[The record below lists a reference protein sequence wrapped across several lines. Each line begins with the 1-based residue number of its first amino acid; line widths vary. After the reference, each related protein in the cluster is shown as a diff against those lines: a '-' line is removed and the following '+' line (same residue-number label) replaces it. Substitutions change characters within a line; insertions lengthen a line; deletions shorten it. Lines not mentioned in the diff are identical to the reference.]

1 MKITKARLKEIIKEE
16 LDMMS
21 EGSEVDA
28 ILAMLDPETLSA
40 IKIVAQAAGKMAP
53 GAAGVAATTFA
64 ADQLRQAVSKI
75 KGGKPEGEDLKA
87 K

>member
-28 ILAMLDPETLSA
+28 ILAMLDPETIEA
-40 IKIVAQAAGKMAP
+40 AKIIAQAAGKMTPTA
-53 GAAGVAATTFA
+53 AATAATAFA
-64 ADQLRQAVSKI
+64 ADQLRQSVSYL
-75 KGGKPEGEDLKA
+75 KGGKPEGEENT
-87 K
+87 

>member
-28 ILAMLDPETLSA
+28 ILAMLDPETIEA
-40 IKIVAQAAGKMAP
+40 AKIIAQAAGKMAP
-53 GAAGVAATTFA
+53 TAAATAATAFA
-64 ADQLRQAVSKI
+64 ADQ
-75 KGGKPEGEDLKA
+75 
-87 K
+87 